1 MQRNVQEQVGVRFC
15 LKVLIKVQ
23 IWGESDAKWIPT
35 AIKNHYC
42 YCYENEKKKIK
53 RFLTSHATAT
63 MIRSALLFG
72 QSTGLFAELVS
83 PVSSLVFLQK
93 SYLDASLHVQKR
105 FCSSVGLSIRPS
117 ICESFMLLQ
126 KLLGLGLILLDQT
139 CLFFVFYSWMSNSIF
154 FLH

>member
-1 MQRNVQEQVGVRFC
+1 MQNELPQQ
-15 LKVLIKVQ
+15 LK
-23 IWGESDAKWIPT
+23 
-35 AIKNHYC
+35 AIIDSIN
-42 YCYENEKKKIK
+42 CYENEKMIK
-53 RFLTSHATAT
+53 RFLSR
-63 MIRSALLFG
+63 MLRDYDPLCSALLFG
-72 QSTGLFAELVS
+72 QSIGLFAELVS

-139 CLFFVFYSWMSNSIF
+139 CLFFVFYS
-154 FLH
+154 